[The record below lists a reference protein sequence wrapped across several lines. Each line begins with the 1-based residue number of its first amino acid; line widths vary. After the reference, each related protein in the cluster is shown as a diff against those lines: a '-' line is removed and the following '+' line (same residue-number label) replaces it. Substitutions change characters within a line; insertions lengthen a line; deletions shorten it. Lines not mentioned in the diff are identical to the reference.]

1 MSVFDGPPNSLTLP
15 DLVRRAAD
23 ARPAATAL
31 VDGPIRWSWSDLRGV
46 VSAVATGLIAGGA
59 DRGDRI
65 VVQAGTSA
73 DFVAV
78 YLAAWQAGLIVV
90 PANPAYT
97 VDELEHIL
105 ADSGARILVTGS
117 VVAVAAADRLIAD
130 HPALERV
137 IVAARSGTD
146 ELPTVSQLTASG
158 GSGEPQPARDRCD
171 DEVAVILYTSGT
183 SGRPK
188 GAMLSSRALVANL
201 AQLAALQ
208 PGLISASDTIL
219 VPLPLFHVFGLNAAL
234 GLGLYFGCTVVLSPG
249 SDATS
254 TLATMAAERV
264 SVVVG
269 APLGFAHWATSSGS
283 AFRAGFSG
291 VRFALSGS
299 APLPAE
305 LVSSYAGIGVALF
318 EGYGLTEAAPVV
330 TINLVPEP
338 TRHGW
343 ADPKPGSIGR
353 PLPGVEVKLL
363 DADGDV
369 AEPGDL
375 GIIAVRG
382 ANLFRGYWPDATDGP
397 DADGWFSTGDLAVAD
412 DDGDL
417 YLVGRRADLII
428 VNGFNVYPAEVEAVF
443 GRLPGVSE
451 VAVVGVDDEEH
462 NQLVLAYVVPSAG
475 AKLDPADLLERA
487 GRSLARFKLPSRVIE
502 VARLP
507 HTATGKVQKWRLAP
521 RSVG

>member
-1 MSVFDGPPNSLTLP
+1 VSVFEGLPRSLTLP

-31 VDGPIRWSWSDLRGV
+31 VDGPIRWTWSELRGV
-46 VSAVATGLIAGGA
+46 VDGAATGLIAGGA
-59 DRGDRI
+59 ERGDRI
-65 VVQAGTSA
+65 VIQVGASA

-90 PANPAYT
+90 PVNPAYT

-105 ADSGARILVTGS
+105 TDSGARILVTGS

-130 HPALERV
+130 HPALDRV
-137 IVAARSGTD
+137 IVAARSGPD
-146 ELPTVSQLTASG
+146 ELPTVTQLSAAG
-158 GSGEPQPARDRCD
+158 GSGALEPARDRCD
-171 DEVAVILYTSGT
+171 DEVAVVLYTSGT

-188 GAMLSSRALVANL
+188 GAMLSNRALVANL
-201 AQLAALQ
+201 AQLAALDPQ
-208 PGLISASDTIL
+208 LITAADTIL

-234 GLGLYFGCTVVLSPG
+234 GLGLYFGCTVVLAPTG
-249 SDATS
+249 DTTS
-254 TLATMAAERV
+254 TLATMAAEHV

-269 APLGFAHWATSSGS
+269 APLAFLHWAANPEFET
-283 AFRAGFSG
+283 GFSG

-305 LVSSYAGIGVALF
+305 LVSRYAEIGVALF

-330 TINLVPEP
+330 TINLRPEP
-338 TRHGW
+338 GQRGW
-343 ADPKPGSIGR
+343 AEPKPGSIGR
-353 PLPGVEVKLL
+353 ALPGVEVQLL
-363 DADGDV
+363 DPDGDV
-369 AEPGDL
+369 VEPGDL
-375 GIIAVRG
+375 GIVGVRG
-382 ANLFRGYWPDATDGP
+382 ANLFQGYWPDAAGGP
-397 DADGWFSTGDLAVAD
+397 DADGWFLTGDLAVAD

-417 YLVGRRADLII
+417 YLVGRRADLIV
-428 VNGFNVYPAEVEAVF
+428 VNGFNVYPAEVESVF

-451 VAVVGVDDEEH
+451 VAVVGVDDNEH
-462 NQLVLAYVVPSAG
+462 SQLILAYVVPAAG
-475 AKLDPADLLERA
+475 AELDVDELLELA
-487 GRSLARFKLPSRVIE
+487 AHSLARFKLPSRVIE

-521 RSVG
+521 RTVG